1 MASGNV
7 IVICRYSTVAP
18 LSHAISWEIR
28 CIGLQLVA
36 SSFGLLE
43 RRAIFNLCQKR
54 TAYDTR
60 DPAVGPSAD
69 TNDDHFVNADPGFGD
84 HDDDALVR
92 T

>member
-1 MASGNV
+1 M
-7 IVICRYSTVAP
+7 YTVVGR
-18 LSHAISWEIR
+18 SI
-28 CIGLQLVA
+28 A

-43 RRAIFNLCQKR
+43 RRAIFNLCQKTNGVR
-54 TAYDTR
+54 YDTR

-69 TNDDHFVNADPGFGD
+69 TNDDHFVNSDPGFGD